1 MRAWIVAGSLLVAA
15 SGLFP
20 AQAESL
26 RCAGAS
32 VAEGDS
38 RLSLLAKCGPPA
50 LSDHRCAPVYFS
62 GTLHPVPEPF
72 GSAFVPCQLVE
83 DWLYDRGPGHL
94 PVTVRLRSGVVQSI
108 RYGQPR

>member
-1 MRAWIVAGSLLVAA
+1 MRTSIVVGALFVAV
-15 SGLFP
+15 SGPLP
-20 AQAESL
+20 AHAESL

-50 LSDHRCAPVYFS
+50 RSVRSCAPVFYS

-83 DWLYDRGPGHL
+83 EWLYDRGPGHL
-94 PVTVRLRSGVVQSI
+94 PATVRLRSGVIQSI